1 MTNLQKNPEY
11 HNISLSERQG
21 KVGGWLRG
29 QLQSRIARPLSFRA
43 KHAPCHCNQSM
54 PSVISSEARS
64 AKSRNLFIR
73 AKPSLCHFERSPKGA
88 VEKSAYPTKTYRPPA
103 VASCRVAAPC
113 HFERSTSFVISSDA
127 RPHCHFERST
137 KCEVEKS
144 AYPLGRDDME
154 RGREDWSLARTAEWP
169 GEMRQ
174 FLPRDKAF
182 IF

>member
-113 HFERSTSFVISSDA
+113 HFERSTSFVISSEALLLSFRAMHAPIVISSAA
-127 RPHCHFERST
+127 RSAKSRNLHIRL
-137 KCEVEKS
+137 VEMTWNVV
-144 AYPLGRDDME
+144 GRT
-154 RGREDWSLARTAEWP
+154 GRWQGRPSGLVR
-169 GEMRQ
+169 
-174 FLPRDKAF
+174 
-182 IF
+182 